1 MTTNTTRNT
10 TLRLYLDQYELAE
23 HDVARTANVPLVTM
37 WRAVRGQPITD
48 VHAAAI
54 RKALWRLSGDF
65 YAGPIETGTEAI
77 LDLQTYREQRS
88 GSTQ

>member
-1 MTTNTTRNT
+1 MMTNPTRNPS
-10 TLRLYLDQYELAE
+10 LRLYLDQYELSE
-23 HDVARTANVPLVTM
+23 HDVARIANVPLVTM
-37 WRAVRGQPITD
+37 WRAVRGQPITEA
-48 VHAAAI
+48 HAAAI

-88 GSTQ
+88 GSAQ

>member
-1 MTTNTTRNT
+1 MTNPTRNT
-10 TLRLYLDQYELAE
+10 TLRLYMDQYALLE

-37 WRAVRGQPITD
+37 WRAARGQPVTEA
-48 VHAAAI
+48 HAAAI

-77 LDLQTYREQRS
+77 INLQMYREQRS
-88 GSTQ
+88 NAQ

>member
-1 MTTNTTRNT
+1 MTNPTRNAS
-10 TLRLYLDQYELAE
+10 LRLYLDQYELAE

-37 WRAVRGQPITD
+37 WRAVRGQPITEA
-48 VHAAAI
+48 HAAAI

-88 GSTQ
+88 SSAQ